1 MKFLMIGNDQN
12 TNLAIKLTFQIHCP
26 DANLIIASKGERGIK
41 LAETDKPDFIIL
53 DMEVPDING
62 YDVLKAIRVLVNVPI
77 LILTVISNE
86 NDIVRCLESGA
97 DDFIN
102 KPFKQLEVLARVKAL
117 LHEHNNH
124 VEDEMLSCGTL
135 RFNTKNYQLFH
146 NGLEINLTR
155 SEYLIVRHL
164 MINAGHVV
172 THFSLAKALWG
183 AEYPDAPKAL
193 KVHIRRLREK
203 LEVNPSQPRL
213 ILTKPR
219 LGYALVAH

>member
-12 TNLAIKLTFQIHCP
+12 TNLAVKLTFQIHCP
-26 DANLIIASKGERGIK
+26 EANLIVASKGERGIK
-41 LAETDKPDFIIL
+41 LAELEKPDFIIL
-53 DMEVPDING
+53 DMEVPDISG
-62 YDVLKAIRVLVNVPI
+62 YEVLKAIRLIVNVPI
-77 LILTVISNE
+77 LIFTYISNE

-117 LHEHNNH
+117 LREHDVHNA
-124 VEDEMLSCGTL
+124 DETLYCGSL
-135 RFNTKNYQLFH
+135 RFNTKNYQLFY
-146 NGLEINLTR
+146 NGQEISLTR
-155 SEYLIVRHL
+155 SEYLIIRHL
-164 MINAGHVV
+164 MVNAGHVV

-219 LGYALVAH
+219 LGYALVAN